1 MFFINHHHHLLQ
13 VIYNSLSDSLFRIM
27 TDYDVERG
35 LLSLH
40 SMPYSSFDLSS
51 GFSSSRFHVLIF
63 FLFHMFALFHD
74 QAMDRLVI
82 ILHQGSSS
90 LRRWQ
95 RISSLHFD
103 AIVLAKMYVS
113 EPVIVIPPFHDINM
127 HL

>member
-1 MFFINHHHHLLQ
+1 MCPKI
-13 VIYNSLSDSLFRIM
+13 
-27 TDYDVERG
+27 EKG
-35 LLSLH
+35 LLNLH

-63 FLFHMFALFHD
+63 FLFHMFPLFHD

-82 ILHQGSSS
+82 ILHQESSS